1 MNLRVNGLER
11 GLISP
16 TAAGH
21 WAYWA
26 YSLSLCVHAMSF
38 YTTVC
43 GFDLLTDVD
52 STLESGDMGE
62 IFMLL
67 SFN

>member
-21 WAYWA
+21 SAY
-26 YSLSLCVHAMSF
+26 CNMRVHEMIF

-52 STLESGDMGE
+52 STLESGDMSE

-67 SFN
+67 SYN

>member
-1 MNLRVNGLER
+1 MR
-11 GLISP
+11 
-16 TAAGH
+16 
-21 WAYWA
+21 
-26 YSLSLCVHAMSF
+26 VHAMIF

-67 SFN
+67 SFNLKRSGSNFHWLMTITP

>member
-1 MNLRVNGLER
+1 MR
-11 GLISP
+11 
-16 TAAGH
+16 
-21 WAYWA
+21 
-26 YSLSLCVHAMSF
+26 VHAMIF

-52 STLESGDMGE
+52 STLESGDLGE

-67 SFN
+67 SFNLKRSGSNFHWANDYYAVKLASNFTFA